1 MTSPMPNCPC
11 LARRRGAVR
20 QPSPP
25 RPGRLAAGEPAA
37 YDTPITTE
45 CREIHADTTHRI
57 AVDIAPGM
65 LVRHPSQADW
75 GIGQVQS
82 VIGHR
87 ITVNFENAGKLLIN
101 GDLVKLEPVE
111 DDAAPADRTAP
122 SGDPGG

>member
-1 MTSPMPNCPC
+1 
-11 LARRRGAVR
+11 
-20 QPSPP
+20 
-25 RPGRLAAGEPAA
+25 
-37 YDTPITTE
+37 
-45 CREIHADTTHRI
+45 
-57 AVDIAPGM
+57 M

-122 SGDPGG
+122 SGDPEG